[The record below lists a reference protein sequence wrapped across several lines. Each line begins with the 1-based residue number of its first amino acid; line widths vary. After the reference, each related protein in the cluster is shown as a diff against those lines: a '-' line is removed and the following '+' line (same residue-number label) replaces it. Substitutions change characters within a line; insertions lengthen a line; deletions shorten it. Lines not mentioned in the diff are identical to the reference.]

1 VQILITPYPC
11 TRLRLGPAGPK
22 PFPSPAC
29 GLLSHVH
36 HSLLRGFSVDFAGRA
51 KTGEF
56 VDTSFE
62 IFDFSL
68 EFVGLRA
75 LSSSQLIFEAL
86 EAGFLTL
93 LIDIG
98 LADVLAFVDLVEV
111 RLREVGDFEC
121 LVDFGGVDA
130 GDTFAVDTLVF
141 EKFEDSLVVFEGS
154 IASTG
159 ALNRAILTIDRLI
172 MVEAVEEK
180 RANVLAEI
188 IGIALNIRAERIEID
203 QLRGFHRFEVGRSIA
218 FEGIDQEQRIRVK
231 SNESE

>member
-1 VQILITPYPC
+1 MSSGEIST
-11 TRLRLGPAGPK
+11 G
-22 PFPSPAC
+22 SE
-29 GLLSHVH
+29 
-36 HSLLRGFSVDFAGRA
+36 
-51 KTGEF
+51 TGEF
-56 VDTSFE
+56 LDSSFE
-62 IFDFSL
+62 VFDLLL
-68 EFVGLRA
+68 EFGCLCRVDSRK
-75 LSSSQLIFEAL
+75 LIFEPL
-86 EAGFLTL
+86 EARFFDLFV
-93 LIDIG
+93 DIG
-98 LADVLAFVDLVEV
+98 FVDVLAFVDLVEI
-111 RLREVGDFEC
+111 RLREAGDFEC